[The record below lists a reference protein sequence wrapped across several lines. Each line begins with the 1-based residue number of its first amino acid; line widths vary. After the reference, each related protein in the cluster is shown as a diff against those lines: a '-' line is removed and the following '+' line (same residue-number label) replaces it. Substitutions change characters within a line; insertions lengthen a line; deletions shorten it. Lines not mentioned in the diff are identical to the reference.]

1 MRSCEVSVALHHL
14 ALLGHGCGY
23 GVYARMKDAWCAFSN
38 VLGCDARVRLAAGS
52 PTSRAASKGEGRM
65 LPFFSSFFQS
75 SAFASRL
82 RMFLSSLTVK
92 NVIEA

>member
-1 MRSCEVSVALHHL
+1 
-14 ALLGHGCGY
+14 
-23 GVYARMKDAWCAFSN
+23 
-38 VLGCDARVRLAAGS
+38 
-52 PTSRAASKGEGRM
+52 M

-92 NVIEA
+92 NVIEV